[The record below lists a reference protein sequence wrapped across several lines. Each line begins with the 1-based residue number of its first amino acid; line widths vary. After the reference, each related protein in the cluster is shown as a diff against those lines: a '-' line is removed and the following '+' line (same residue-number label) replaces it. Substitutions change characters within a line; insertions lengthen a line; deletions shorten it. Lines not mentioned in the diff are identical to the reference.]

1 MEGVA
6 AHLCRDERES
16 DRCPRR
22 RGGGGRRREREDG
35 RRHAGNKKG
44 CVCVCARARVL
55 PRSDSGGG
63 SLLRCRAGVLGV
75 SVERRLCLRVH
86 KSDAHQHSVVL
97 T

>member
-44 CVCVCARARVL
+44 CVCVCVCAHACFRGQIREE
-55 PRSDSGGG
+55 
-63 SLLRCRAGVLGV
+63 GV
-75 SVERRLCLRVH
+75 S
-86 KSDAHQHSVVL
+86 SVAARGCWVCVGGKKVVPACAQI
-97 T
+97 